1 MTTRTTLFRTG
12 ILAAAS
18 VLLSVSAARAGEIEV
33 IFTEVPGHP
42 TAVVPG
48 ARDLNGDPV
57 FTEFKALEELSVSPD
72 GSQWILKGRNWLG
85 DQLET
90 MLLIGSG
97 VSGEVLAQE
106 GQPVHDGAAGELYE
120 FFGSSPPHFN
130 ELGQF
135 VYTARAR
142 DGDFDRKQKGIF
154 FDGTDFNM
162 VRQESDPAYGLADDP
177 GNPTGDELFGN
188 SFGSFHLLN
197 DGTIGCQDSTIKNIH
212 SSYRPAIFYD
222 DWAFKQSN
230 VTPIGGSVW
239 DSFDSNK
246 FWTTPDGTTWIAQGD
261 DYNATNDDIL
271 VVDDVVVLRE
281 GNPIPGYT
289 ITVAAVFQTKL
300 LTNGDWYSRGDD
312 PSDNDWAVRNGT
324 LLAATG
330 DSITG
335 GGEHWGNVFSA
346 FTGNTVG
353 DWVLVGNTDNG
364 DIQTDSVIALNG
376 AEVVVREGDPVDLDG
391 NGAFDDDA
399 YIGRGDAALSAFHA
413 DDIFL
418 SDDLMLY
425 FFASLRNAAGEDL
438 GSFGSGGDAFLRID
452 LVQGCP
458 QPGNSGNYCTADVFP
473 NNGDGVWDYSQDGDC
488 VVGLS
493 DLSQLLANY
502 GMTAGAT
509 REEGD
514 IYPDGGDG
522 AVSLNDLSALLGQF
536 NDDCNTP

>member
-1 MTTRTTLFRTG
+1 MTTRTPMLRNV
-12 ILAAAS
+12 I
-18 VLLSVSAARAGEIEV
+18 VVSAAALLLAPATLGGEIEV
-33 IFTEVPGHP
+33 IFTEVSGHP

-48 ARDLNGDPV
+48 ARDLAGDPV
-57 FTEFKALEELSVSPD
+57 FTEFKALEILSVSPD

-90 MLLIGSG
+90 MLLIGSETT
-97 VSGEVLAQE
+97 GEVFAQE

-120 FFGSSPPHFN
+120 FFGSGPPHFN

-154 FDGTDFNM
+154 FDGTNFNM
-162 VRQESDPAYGLADDP
+162 VRQESDPAFGLADDP
-177 GNPTGDELFGN
+177 GNPAGDELFGN

-197 DGTIGCQDSTIKNIH
+197 DGTIGSQDSTIKNIH
-212 SSYRPAIFYD
+212 SFYRPAIFYD
-222 DWAFKQSN
+222 DTAFKQSN
-230 VTPIGGSVW
+230 VTPIDGSVW

-271 VVDDVVVLRE
+271 VVDEVVVLRE
-281 GNPIPGYT
+281 GNTIPGYT
-289 ITVAAVFQTKL
+289 VTVTAVFQTKL
-300 LTNGDWYSRGDD
+300 LANGDWYSRGDD
-312 PSDNDWAVRNGT
+312 PSNNDWAVRNGT

-335 GGEHWGNVFSA
+335 GGESWADVFHS
-346 FTGNTVG
+346 FTGNRNG
-353 DWVLVGNTDNG
+353 DWVLAGKTDNG
-364 DIQTDSVIALNG
+364 DIQTDSVIVLNG

-399 YIGRGDAALSAFHA
+399 FIGRGTATLSAFHS

-438 GSFGSGGDAFLRID
+438 GSFGTGGDAFLRIN
-452 LVQGCP
+452 LSQGCP
-458 QPGNSGNYCTADVFP
+458 QPGNSGNFCTADI
-473 NNGDGVWDYSQDGDC
+473 DGSGDC
-488 VVGLS
+488 LVGLS
-493 DLSQLLANY
+493 DLGALLASY
-502 GMTAGAT
+502 GKCPGQPGYNPDADLTDD
-509 REEGD
+509 GD
-514 IYPDGGDG
+514 PCIKL
-522 AVSLNDLSALLGQF
+522 ADLGALLAQYG
-536 NDDCNTP
+536 DDCN